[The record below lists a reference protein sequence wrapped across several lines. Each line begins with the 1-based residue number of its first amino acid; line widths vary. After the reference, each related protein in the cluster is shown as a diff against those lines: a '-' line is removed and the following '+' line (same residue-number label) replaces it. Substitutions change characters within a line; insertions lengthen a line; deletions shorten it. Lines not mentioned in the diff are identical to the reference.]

1 MKGDEGRDSGVAYE
15 MVDDPPSPLFHL
27 AVTDGPRANLDRPVA
42 GDMRSQQG

>member
-27 AVTDGPRANLDRPVA
+27 AVTDRPE
-42 GDMRSQQG
+42 GESRSPGSG